1 MTEAE
6 SFILGVQH
14 FCDHRCWRCPLA
26 ARCRVHARWR
36 ATREPVS
43 LRQQPAARVA
53 MVVKTA
59 MAVTLEEVAELA
71 DLHGLTPDPVAGD
84 SWSAADGA
92 AGSQRGEREAD
103 CPLVVAARD
112 YADSSW
118 RVLRALR
125 GLLAAR
131 RDRDG
136 LEACERLEEVCV
148 SIASKT
154 FRSLASAAGPDHDP
168 SDPQSDANGA
178 AKVALLLIEE
188 SRQAW
193 RVLMRPG
200 RARGGGAPAR
210 FVAMLDGLEAGL
222 LQRFPRAFEF
232 VRPGFDTGDLPGA
245 AGDIA
250 RAMLLAGTGR
260 TRDH

>member
-1 MTEAE
+1 
-6 SFILGVQH
+6 
-14 FCDHRCWRCPLA
+14 
-26 ARCRVHARWR
+26 VHDRWR
-36 ATREPVS
+36 STREPVS

-53 MVVKTA
+53 LVVRTA
-59 MAVTLEEVAELA
+59 MEVTLEEVAELA
-71 DLHGLTPDPVAGD
+71 DLHGMTLDPVPGD
-84 SWSAADGA
+84 SSSAADGA
-92 AGSQRGEREAD
+92 AGSERRERAAD
-103 CPLVVAARD
+103 SALAVAARD
-112 YADSSW
+112 YADASW

-131 RDRDG
+131 RDGDG
-136 LEACERLEEVCV
+136 LDACERLEEMCHSV
-148 SIASKT
+148 ASKIV
-154 FRSLASAAGPDHDP
+154 RSLSSAAEPHHDP

-250 RAMLLAGTGR
+250 RALLLAGTGR